1 MGGGA
6 GPHDLENTRLIFG
19 PRRDAAAKAVTPDF
33 YAEVAREFNGFA
45 GRLRVSRHA
54 FSEPRPH
61 WERHADG
68 DEMVCPLSGDMD
80 FVLWIE
86 DAKAVLRRLKPG
98 ASVVAPRGV
107 RRCAR
112 PHAPSRMLFVTLG
125 AGTEHGSPHIGGT
138 LS

>member
-19 PRRDAAAKAVTPDF
+19 PRRDAAAKALTPDF

-45 GRLRVSRHA
+45 DRLLVSRRA

-61 WERHADG
+61 WERHPDG
-68 DEMVCPLSGDMD
+68 DEMVCLLSGDVD

-86 DAKAVLRRLKPG
+86 DAEAVLR
-98 ASVVAPRGV
+98 
-107 RRCAR
+107 
-112 PHAPSRMLFVTLG
+112 HAPSRMLFVTLG
-125 AGTEHGSPHIGGT
+125 AGTEYGSPHIGGT
-138 LS
+138 PS